1 MKLRD
6 AAESDL
12 PAIVE
17 IYNAAVLTRMATAQ
31 LEPVTVAQRLAWFRE
46 HTPNEHPIWVLE
58 REGRIAGW
66 LTFSI
71 FIPRSAYRGTSE
83 LSIYVHDDFRQR
95 GVGAELL
102 VAAIA
107 HAPALGLTTLLGLIF
122 AHNEPSLRLFGKFGF
137 ERWGCLPRIA
147 QMEETARDLVIVGR
161 HVA

>member
-1 MKLRD
+1 MKIRA

-17 IYNAAVLTRMATAQ
+17 IYNAAILTRMATAQ
-31 LEPVTVAQRLAWFRE
+31 LEPATVAQRRSWFHE
-46 HTPNEHPIWVLE
+46 HTPETHPIWV
-58 REGRIAGW
+58 REEGGRIAGW

-83 LSIYVHDDFRQR
+83 LSVYVHDDFRQR
-95 GVGAELL
+95 GIGAELL
-102 VAAIA
+102 AAAIA

-137 ERWGCLPRIA
+137 ERWGFLPRIA
-147 QMEETARDLVIVGR
+147 QMEAVERDLVIMGR